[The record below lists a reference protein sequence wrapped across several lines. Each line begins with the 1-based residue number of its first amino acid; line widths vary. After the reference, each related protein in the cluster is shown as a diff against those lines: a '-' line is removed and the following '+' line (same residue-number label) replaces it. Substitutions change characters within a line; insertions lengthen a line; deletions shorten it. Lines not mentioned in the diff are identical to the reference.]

1 MKSLIFSFL
10 LLVFSVQALA
20 DLEAG
25 VDAVARRD
33 YATALKE
40 FKLLAQE
47 GDVAAQ
53 VNLGNLIMKGLG
65 VKQNYVE
72 AERWYR
78 NAAEQNERMAQS
90 KLGILYYHGLGVLKD
105 TAEAARW
112 FEKAARQ
119 GEPSAQAILATM
131 YAQGEGV
138 KPDLAQAYYW
148 YTLAMEQG
156 SEEARRGRDSLAE
169 EMTPGQTDE
178 ALKRLAETRR
188 DLERKE
194 DAQVDGT
201 AAAASQPAASLAEE
215 KTAQPESAT
224 PLRSAHKHKAA
235 KSGKKKHKP
244 AARKRRRKHH

>member
-1 MKSLIFSFL
+1 MKSLIIFSL
-10 LLVFSVQALA
+10 TLVSGIALA

-25 VDAVARRD
+25 VEAVARRD

-40 FKLLAQE
+40 FKHLAEE

-53 VNLGNLIMKGLG
+53 VNLGNLFMKGLG

-90 KLGILYYHGLGVLKD
+90 KLGILYYHGLGVYQDK
-105 TAEAARW
+105 AEAARW

-119 GEPSAQAILATM
+119 GEPSAQTILATI

-156 SEEARRGRDSLAE
+156 SEEARRGRDSLTE
-169 EMTPGQTDE
+169 EMTPGQMDE

-188 DLERKE
+188 SLEEKEAGQGVEPAAARQESVIE
-194 DAQVDGT
+194 DAV
-201 AAAASQPAASLAEE
+201 APSRQPTQA
-215 KTAQPESAT
+215 KH
-224 PLRSAHKHKAA
+224 RAHKASSKAKARKSGATRHHKA
-235 KSGKKKHKP
+235 GG
-244 AARKRRRKHH
+244 R